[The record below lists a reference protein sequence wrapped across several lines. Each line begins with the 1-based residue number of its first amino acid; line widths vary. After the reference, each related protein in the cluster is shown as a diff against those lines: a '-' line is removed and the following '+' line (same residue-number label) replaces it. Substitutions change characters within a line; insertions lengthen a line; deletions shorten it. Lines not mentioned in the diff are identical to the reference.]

1 LNGLY
6 STGGG
11 GGASDIRLSAQDL
24 TTRLVVAAGKII
36 SLFWFNRTYLNFNEL
51 SRMIC
56 LHMQV
61 VVDKLFGVVQ
71 EMEVFPKEVMS
82 VVILIPSAS
91 PQAVTKSEGAYLVNG
106 LVWVYRYQARM
117 VHLAL
122 EVMVS
127 FL

>member
-1 LNGLY
+1 
-6 STGGG
+6 
-11 GGASDIRLSAQDL
+11 
-24 TTRLVVAAGKII
+24 
-36 SLFWFNRTYLNFNEL
+36 
-51 SRMIC
+51 
-56 LHMQV
+56 MQV

-106 LVWVYRYQARM
+106 LVRVYRYQARM